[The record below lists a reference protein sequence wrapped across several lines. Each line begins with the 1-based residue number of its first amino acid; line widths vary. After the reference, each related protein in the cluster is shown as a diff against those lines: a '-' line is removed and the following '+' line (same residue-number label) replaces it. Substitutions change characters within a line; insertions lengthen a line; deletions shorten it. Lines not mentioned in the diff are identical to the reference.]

1 MEEMC
6 PVKHEPLRVG
16 YKSEEVD
23 TKEES
28 NEEKTENHTQHVGL
42 HFRNSLEKRRVD
54 VKKEDC
60 EWESVTLPQELR
72 SIKEEDCEAEVTD
85 ITEISG
91 ATSRSIDLQKNEIVS
106 SVKEEDL
113 KQECVSQYVCPEAT
127 GSGFTPSSHQSIQ
140 VKSECLE
147 SYMKG
152 TERELGSCPSG
163 EGSQDND
170 CIRLSSLPLSSLQCR
185 AQQSKKVKTLTAE
198 SRTLTLATL
207 QYNSVPTVKQIKTD
221 TVKVE
226 QQQSK
231 DDQQNC
237 TRLNLYSCSECG
249 KQFSYKSQLKVHTRI
264 HTGEKPYRC
273 PICGKRF
280 YTTSSRQLHIRT
292 HTGEKPYSCSECGKL
307 FSQYSG
313 LQIHRRSHTGEK
325 PFCCSE
331 CGKQFSA
338 SGSLYKHARIHT
350 GEKPYSCSEC
360 GRHFT
365 NSGALRIHTRIHT
378 GEKPYCCSECG
389 RHFTNSGA
397 LRIHTRTHTG
407 EKPYCCS
414 ECGKT
419 FARSGTLQNH
429 TRIHTGEK
437 PYFCSE
443 CGKQFSMS
451 SSLKKHTRTHNG
463 E

>member
-6 PVKHEPLRVG
+6 PVKHEPLRFG
-16 YKSEEVD
+16 YKCEEADTEEGSNKEKKENRTRHVD
-23 TKEES
+23 
-28 NEEKTENHTQHVGL
+28 L
-42 HFRNSLEKRRVD
+42 HFRNPLEKRRVD

-60 EWESVTLPQELR
+60 EWESACLPQELCR
-72 SIKEEDCEAEVTD
+72 IKEEDCEAEVTD
-85 ITEISG
+85 ITEILEP
-91 ATSRSIDLQKNEIVS
+91 TSHSIDLQKNEILS
-106 SVKEEDL
+106 NVKEEDL

-127 GSGFTPSSHQSIQ
+127 GSGLTLSSHQSIQ
-140 VKSECLE
+140 VKSECLQ
-147 SYMKG
+147 SDMKG
-152 TERELGSCPSG
+152 TERELGSRPSG

-170 CIRLSSLPLSSLQCR
+170 CIRLSSLPQSSLQCKVR
-185 AQQSKKVKTLTAE
+185 QSKKVKTLTAE

-207 QYNSVPTVKQIKTD
+207 QYNSVPTVTQIKTD

-226 QQQSK
+226 QQQSE

-237 TRLNLYSCSECG
+237 TRLNLYPCSECG

-292 HTGEKPYSCSECGKL
+292 HTGEKPYSCSDCGKL

-325 PFCCSE
+325 PYCCSE

-338 SGSLYKHARIHT
+338 SGSLYKHA
-350 GEKPYSCSEC
+350 
-360 GRHFT
+360 
-365 NSGALRIHTRIHT
+365 RIHT